1 MFCKVFFYT
10 FKVQYLDKAQ
20 AKSPRLSFGV
30 TLSHH
35 IALPEMTFMQNKV
48 FVQEL
53 GLFKQPFQ
61 NKLIVNMSSLLEVQY
76 TLDTI

>member
-1 MFCKVFFYT
+1 M
-10 FKVQYLDKAQ
+10 LDKAQ
-20 AKSPRLSFGV
+20 AKSPILSFSV
-30 TLSHH
+30 TFLHH
-35 IALPEMTFMQNKV
+35 TALPEMSFMQNKV

-53 GLFKQPFQ
+53 GLLKYPFQ